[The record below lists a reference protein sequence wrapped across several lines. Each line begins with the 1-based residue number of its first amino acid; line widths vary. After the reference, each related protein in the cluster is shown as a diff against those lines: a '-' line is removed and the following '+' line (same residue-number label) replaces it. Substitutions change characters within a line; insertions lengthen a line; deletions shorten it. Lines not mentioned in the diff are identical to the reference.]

1 MYKEK
6 GTHKS
11 TAMDSFAAPREEG
24 LIVNI
29 LNNFGFAQSEG
40 GRFAAGLKYD
50 FVKAIDNVTS
60 TALATEIVDMIGSET
75 ARLQAE
81 RRTSTKRVTMPTT
94 PEGAIRKL
102 KANGMSL
109 DELETFIKLM
119 KKEEAKK

>member
-1 MYKEK
+1 MYKK
-6 GTHKS
+6 SGTHKS

-24 LIVNI
+24 LIVSI

-60 TALATEIVDMIGSET
+60 TTLAKDIVDMIGSET

>member
-1 MYKEK
+1 MYKET

-11 TAMDSFAAPREEG
+11 TAMDSFAAPRNEG

-60 TALATEIVDMIGSET
+60 TKEAKHIIEMIGSET

-81 RRTSTKRVTMPTT
+81 RRTPTKRITIPTT
-94 PEGAIRKL
+94 PEGAVKAIQ
-102 KANGMSL
+102 ANGMSL
-109 DELETFIKLM
+109 DELQTFIKQLQ
-119 KKEEAKK
+119 KEEKK

>member
-1 MYKEK
+1 
-6 GTHKS
+6 
-11 TAMDSFAAPREEG
+11 MDSFAAPREEG
-24 LIVNI
+24 LIVSI

-60 TALATEIVDMIGSET
+60 TDLANDLIQMIGSET

-94 PEGAIRKL
+94 PEGAIKKL
-102 KANGMSL
+102 KENGMSL
-109 DELETFIKLM
+109 DELQAIIKNIQ
-119 KKEEAKK
+119 KEEKK

>member
-1 MYKEK
+1 MYKKTGE
-6 GTHKS
+6 HKS

-60 TALATEIVDMIGSET
+60 TELANDLIQMIGSET

-81 RRTSTKRVTMPTT
+81 RRTTSSRVTIPQT
-94 PEGAIRKL
+94 PEGVLNMISSGKMSADDVK
-102 KANGMSL
+102 KALAMW
-109 DELETFIKLM
+109 EE
-119 KKEEAKK
+119 KK

>member
-1 MYKEK
+1 MYKET

-11 TAMDSFAAPREEG
+11 TAMDSFAAPRNEG

-40 GRFAAGLKYD
+40 GRFASGLKYD

-60 TALATEIVDMIGSET
+60 TKEAKHIIEMIGSET

-81 RRTSTKRVTMPTT
+81 RRTPTKRITIPTT
-94 PEGAIRKL
+94 PEGAVKAIQ
-102 KANGMSL
+102 ANGMSL
-109 DELETFIKLM
+109 DELQTFIKQLQ
-119 KKEEAKK
+119 KEEKK

>member
-1 MYKEK
+1 MYKET

-11 TAMDSFAAPREEG
+11 TAMDSFAAPRNEG

-60 TALATEIVDMIGSET
+60 TKEAKNIIEMIGSET

-81 RRTSTKRVTMPTT
+81 RRTPTKRITMPTT
-94 PEGAIRKL
+94 PEGAISAL
-102 KANGMSL
+102 KANGMSI
-109 DELETFIKLM
+109 DELKDFILKM
-119 KKEEAKK
+119 ESEK

>member
-1 MYKEK
+1 MYKET

-11 TAMDSFAAPREEG
+11 TAMDSFAAPRDEG

-29 LNNFGFAQSEG
+29 LNTFGFAQSEG

-60 TALATEIVDMIGSET
+60 TKEAKHIIEMIGSET

-81 RRTSTKRVTMPTT
+81 RRTPTKRITMPTT
-94 PEGAIRKL
+94 PEGAVKAIQ
-102 KANGMSL
+102 ANGMSL
-109 DELETFIKLM
+109 DELQKFIKQLQ
-119 KKEEAKK
+119 KEEKK

>member
-1 MYKEK
+1 MYKK
-6 GTHKS
+6 TGTHKS

-29 LNNFGFAQSEG
+29 LNNFGFGQSEG

-60 TALATEIVDMIGSET
+60 TKEAKNIIDMIGSET

-81 RRTSTKRVTMPTT
+81 RRTTSSRVTVPST
-94 PEGAIRKL
+94 PEGVLALLKNGKLSADDVERAIAMFVKE
-102 KANGMSL
+102 
-109 DELETFIKLM
+109 D
-119 KKEEAKK
+119 KK

>member
-1 MYKEK
+1 MYKK
-6 GTHKS
+6 TGTHKS

-24 LIVNI
+24 LIVSI

-60 TALATEIVDMIGSET
+60 TAEAKHIIEMIGSET